1 MLNCPKRNRLGRLF
15 VAAAGAA
22 VALAAPLAVSA
33 QNVVVGA
40 GVDVASLSQ
49 PVSQTVQEL
58 LEVDARRA
66 LDEEKRKAQ
75 SENGEGGHVAT
86 SVRPPAAQSAK
97 PDPDATPVV
106 APPRLLAITG
116 VGRHLTVMVD
126 QAGRRAHYRAGHAE
140 PVAGVDLGLRLQAVS
155 QPCASFVDQS
165 QDVVTYCLNRG
176 TP

>member
-1 MLNCPKRNRLGRLF
+1 MLNRPKRIPRNRLFLA
-15 VAAAGAA
+15 VAGAA
-22 VALAAPLAVSA
+22 VALAIPLSALA
-33 QNVVVGA
+33 QNGVVGA

-49 PVSQTVQEL
+49 PVPQTVQEL
-58 LEVDARRA
+58 LELDAQRA
-66 LDEEKRKAQ
+66 LDEESRKAQ
-75 SENGEGGHVAT
+75 TEKGRSAQLAASG
-86 SVRPPAAQSAK
+86 PPAAHSAK
-97 PDPDATPVV
+97 PDPDAAPVV

-116 VGRHLTVMVD
+116 VGRQLTVMVD
-126 QAGRRAHYRAGHAE
+126 QAGRRAHFRSGHAE

>member
-1 MLNCPKRNRLGRLF
+1 MLNRPERKLRGWL
-15 VAAAGAA
+15 VSAAAGAA
-22 VALAAPLAVSA
+22 VALAVPLSVSA
-33 QNVVVGA
+33 QNGVVGA

-49 PVSQTVQEL
+49 PVPQTVQEL
-58 LEVDARRA
+58 LELDAQRA
-66 LDEEKRKAQ
+66 LDEEKRKAKP
-75 SENGEGGHVAT
+75 GIGGSAQVAAPG
-86 SVRPPAAQSAK
+86 PPASQAAK
-97 PDPDATPVV
+97 PHPEASPVV

-116 VGRHLTVMVD
+116 VGKQLTVMVD
-126 QAGRRAHYRAGHAE
+126 QAGRRAHYRTGQTE

>member
-1 MLNCPKRNRLGRLF
+1 MLNLPESKRRRGLGWP
-15 VAAAGAA
+15 VAGAA
-22 VALAAPLAVSA
+22 LAIAAPLSVWA
-33 QNVVVGA
+33 QIPVVGV
-40 GVDVASLSQ
+40 GVDFASLSQ
-49 PVSQTVQEL
+49 LVPQTVQEL
-58 LEVDARRA
+58 LELDAQRA

-75 SENGEGGHVAT
+75 PGIGGGAQLAA
-86 SVRPPAAQSAK
+86 SGSPAAQAAK

-116 VGRHLTVMVD
+116 VGKQLTVMVD
-126 QAGRRAHYRAGHAE
+126 QAGRRAHYRSGHAE
-140 PVAGVDLGLRLQAVS
+140 PVAGADLGLRLQAVS

>member
-1 MLNCPKRNRLGRLF
+1 MLNRPERKRRGWL
-15 VAAAGAA
+15 VSAAAGAT
-22 VALAAPLAVSA
+22 VALAAPLSVSA
-33 QNVVVGA
+33 QIGVVGA

-49 PVSQTVQEL
+49 LVPQTVQEL
-58 LEVDARRA
+58 LELDAQRA
-66 LDEEKRKAQ
+66 LDEENRKAQ
-75 SENGEGGHVAT
+75 TGKGGGAHLAASGT
-86 SVRPPAAQSAK
+86 PAPQAAK
-97 PDPDATPVV
+97 PDPDATSVV

-116 VGRHLTVMVD
+116 VGKQLTVMVD
-126 QAGRRAHYRAGHAE
+126 QAGRRAHYRSGQAE

>member
-1 MLNCPKRNRLGRLF
+1 MLNRNERKWRSQF
-15 VAAAGAA
+15 IAAAATA
-22 VALAAPLAVSA
+22 VTLSIPLSVSA
-33 QNVVVGA
+33 QVPVF
-40 GVDVASLSQ
+40 GVDAVNIAQ
-49 PVSQTVQEL
+49 PIPRTVQEL
-58 LEVDARRA
+58 LELDAQRA

-75 SENGEGGHVAT
+75 PGISGGAQLAT
-86 SVRPPAAQSAK
+86 SGPPAAQAA
-97 PDPDATPVV
+97 DPSSEPAPVV

-116 VGRHLTVMVD
+116 VGKQLTVMVD
-126 QAGRRAHYRAGHAE
+126 QAGRRAHYRTGHAE

>member
-1 MLNCPKRNRLGRLF
+1 MLNRPERKRRGWLVF
-15 VAAAGAA
+15 AAAGAT
-22 VALAAPLAVSA
+22 VALAVPLSVSA
-33 QNVVVGA
+33 QIGVVGA

-49 PVSQTVQEL
+49 LVPQTVQEL
-58 LEVDARRA
+58 LELDAQRA
-66 LDEEKRKAQ
+66 LDEENRKAQ
-75 SENGEGGHVAT
+75 IKGGGAQLAA
-86 SVRPPAAQSAK
+86 SGPPAAQPTK

-116 VGRHLTVMVD
+116 VGKQLTVMVD
-126 QAGRRAHYRAGHAE
+126 QAGRRAHYRSGHAE

>member
-1 MLNCPKRNRLGRLF
+1 LNRPERKRRGWLVF
-15 VAAAGAA
+15 ATASAT
-22 VALAAPLAVSA
+22 VALAVPFSVSA
-33 QNVVVGA
+33 QNGVVGA

-49 PVSQTVQEL
+49 PVPQTVQEL
-58 LEVDARRA
+58 LELDAQRA

-75 SENGEGGHVAT
+75 PGIGGGGQLAASGSPAVQAAT
-86 SVRPPAAQSAK
+86 

-116 VGRHLTVMVD
+116 VGKQLTVIVD
-126 QAGRRAHYRAGHAE
+126 QAGRRAHYRAGRAE
-140 PVAGVDLGLRLQAVS
+140 PMAGADIGLRLQAVS

>member
-1 MLNCPKRNRLGRLF
+1 
-15 VAAAGAA
+15 
-22 VALAAPLAVSA
+22 VSA

-40 GVDVASLSQ
+40 GVDVASLGQ

-66 LDEEKRKAQ
+66 LDEEKRKGQPGIGGSAQ
-75 SENGEGGHVAT
+75 LSASG
-86 SVRPPAAQSAK
+86 PPAAQAAK
-97 PDPDATPVV
+97 SNPDAPPVV

-116 VGRHLTVMVD
+116 VGKQLTVMVD
-126 QAGRRAHYRAGHAE
+126 QAGRRAHYRTGQAE
-140 PVAGVDLGLRLQAVS
+140 PVAGADLGLRLQAVS

-165 QDVVTYCLNRG
+165 HDVVTYCLNRG

>member
-1 MLNCPKRNRLGRLF
+1 MLNRPKRIPRSRPFLA
-15 VAAAGAA
+15 VAGAA
-22 VALAAPLAVSA
+22 VALAIPLSALA
-33 QNVVVGA
+33 QNGVVGA

-49 PVSQTVQEL
+49 PVPQTVQEL
-58 LEVDARRA
+58 LELDAQRA
-66 LDEEKRKAQ
+66 LDEENRKAQ
-75 SENGEGGHVAT
+75 TEKGRSAQLAASG
-86 SVRPPAAQSAK
+86 PPAAHSDK
-97 PDPDATPVV
+97 PDPDAAPVV

-116 VGRHLTVMVD
+116 VGRQLTVMVD
-126 QAGRRAHYRAGHAE
+126 QAGRRAHFRSGHAE

>member
-1 MLNCPKRNRLGRLF
+1 MLNRPERKRRGWL
-15 VAAAGAA
+15 VSAAAGAA
-22 VALAAPLAVSA
+22 IALAVPLSVSA
-33 QNVVVGA
+33 QNVAVGA

-75 SENGEGGHVAT
+75 PGIGGSAQIAA
-86 SVRPPAAQSAK
+86 SGPAAAQAANSNPEA
-97 PDPDATPVV
+97 APVV

-116 VGRHLTVMVD
+116 VGKQLTVMVD
-126 QAGRRAHYRAGHAE
+126 QAGRRAHYRTGQAE
-140 PVAGVDLGLRLQAVS
+140 PVAGADLGLRLQAVS

-165 QDVVTYCLNRG
+165 HDVVTYCLNRG
-176 TP
+176 TQ

>member
-1 MLNCPKRNRLGRLF
+1 MLNLPEPERRRWLGWPAT
-15 VAAAGAA
+15 AAA
-22 VALAAPLAVSA
+22 LAIAIPLSVSA
-33 QNVVVGA
+33 QVPVF
-40 GVDVASLSQ
+40 GVDAVNLSL
-49 PVSQTVQEL
+49 PVPRMVQEL
-58 LEVDARRA
+58 LELDAQRA

-75 SENGEGGHVAT
+75 PGIGGGAQLAA
-86 SVRPPAAQSAK
+86 SGSPAAQAAK
-97 PDPDATPVV
+97 PDPETTPAS

-126 QAGRRAHYRAGHAE
+126 QAGRRAHYRSGHAE

-165 QDVVTYCLNRG
+165 RDVVTYCLNRG

>member
-1 MLNCPKRNRLGRLF
+1 MLNRPERKRRGWLVF
-15 VAAAGAA
+15 AATGAA
-22 VALAAPLAVSA
+22 VALAVPLSASA
-33 QNVVVGA
+33 QNGVVGA
-40 GVDVASLSQ
+40 GVDVARLGQ
-49 PVSQTVQEL
+49 PVPQTVQEL
-58 LEVDARRA
+58 LELDAQRA

-75 SENGEGGHVAT
+75 PGIGGSAQLAA
-86 SVRPPAAQSAK
+86 SGPPAAQAAK
-97 PDPDATPVV
+97 PDPDPTPVV

-116 VGRHLTVMVD
+116 VGKQLTVMVD
-126 QAGRRAHYRAGHAE
+126 QAGRRAHFRSGHAE

>member
-1 MLNCPKRNRLGRLF
+1 MLNRPERKRRGWLVF
-15 VAAAGAA
+15 AATGAA
-22 VALAAPLAVSA
+22 VALAVPLSVSA
-33 QNVVVGA
+33 QNGVVGA
-40 GVDVASLSQ
+40 GVDVARLGQ
-49 PVSQTVQEL
+49 PVPQTVQEL
-58 LEVDARRA
+58 LELDAQRA

-75 SENGEGGHVAT
+75 PGIGGSAQLAA
-86 SVRPPAAQSAK
+86 SGPPAAQAAK

-116 VGRHLTVMVD
+116 VGKQLTVMVD
-126 QAGRRAHYRAGHAE
+126 QAGRRAHFRSGHAE

>member
-1 MLNCPKRNRLGRLF
+1 MLNRPERKRRSWLIF
-15 VAAAGAA
+15 AAAGAT
-22 VALAAPLAVSA
+22 VALAVPLSALA
-33 QNVVVGA
+33 QNGVAGA

-49 PVSQTVQEL
+49 PVPQTVQEL
-58 LEVDARRA
+58 LELDAQRA
-66 LDEEKRKAQ
+66 LDEENRKAQ
-75 SENGEGGHVAT
+75 TGKGGSAQLAA
-86 SVRPPAAQSAK
+86 SGPPAAHAAK

-116 VGRHLTVMVD
+116 VGRQLTVMVD

-155 QPCASFVDQS
+155 QPCATFVDQS

>member
-1 MLNCPKRNRLGRLF
+1 MLNRPERKRRGWL
-15 VAAAGAA
+15 VSAAAGAA
-22 VALAAPLAVSA
+22 VALAVPLSVSA
-33 QNVVVGA
+33 QNGVVGA

-49 PVSQTVQEL
+49 PVPQTVQEL
-58 LEVDARRA
+58 LELDAQRA

-75 SENGEGGHVAT
+75 PGMGGSAQVAA
-86 SVRPPAAQSAK
+86 SDPPAAQAAK
-97 PDPDATPVV
+97 SNPEASPVV

-116 VGRHLTVMVD
+116 VGKQLTVMVD
-126 QAGRRAHYRAGHAE
+126 QAGRRAHYRTGQTE